1 MTSITHAK
9 TKIIL
14 LTVSALF
21 IGGLGCSVIEAT
33 GIAVETAKHNKAAA
47 AFKVQ
52 QEQRF
57 KGLAIAADKG
67 DLAAMTELGIEHL
80 SNSPFLI
87 ADRQKGKALIESAAD
102 QHFAAAEYYL
112 GIQLA
117 RAGITDNNV
126 DWLLP
131 KRFTH
136 DLTDVFSRDSA
147 RALEYLKKSAQHSC
161 IFTYSESKNDGFP
174 NTHSDIPTETDIVTV
189 RPAFKLS
196 MFFKPDTYHVERKK
210 IIEEDATQYEL
221 WFARS
226 ILHCNFPLSP
236 GFDSTWHTD
245 SNKREEQIINMA
257 FFRLTPPEYWNYSY
271 DDLIKKMPE
280 DAINEA
286 NKKAHALRIAV
297 KESEKE
303 YPAPKMI
310 DHDKNEIISKGK
322 EILKTAFDAEKYN
335 NKSQYFITKTSQLL
349 TYSQHIQDYS
359 TAISQYT
366 NSLMIHH
373 LKTENGQAISPEN
386 INAAKTLLDFYID
399 KAFPILGKNT
409 TNDHLFVASTGFIL
423 SVSANNTAIADKIF
437 EKLLDGKKFNIN
449 QVTNYNLVY
458 NIACFYATHN
468 RKPELMKA
476 VKKLSE
482 DKKRAE
488 LILTDIDFKNYAND
502 KDVLA
507 ALGHL

>member
-9 TKIIL
+9 TKVIL
-14 LTVSALF
+14 LTVSAAF
-21 IGGLGCSVIEAT
+21 VGGLGCSVIEAT
-33 GIAVETAKHNKAAA
+33 EIAVETAKHNKAAA

-52 QEQRF
+52 QEQHF
-57 KGLAIAADKG
+57 KELAIATNNG

-80 SNSPFLI
+80 SESTFLI

-117 RAGITDNNV
+117 RAGIVDNDL

-131 KRFTH
+131 KHFTH
-136 DLTDVFSRDSA
+136 DLTDIFVHDRA
-147 RALEYLKKSAQHSC
+147 RAIDYLKKSAQHSC
-161 IFTYSESKNDGFP
+161 TVTFTETRKNGFL
-174 NTHSDIPTETDIVTV
+174 NTQSDAPTESYIDTV

-196 MFFKPDTYHVERKK
+196 KFFKPNDYEDGRKK
-210 IIEEDATQYEL
+210 IFAEDKDQYEL

-226 ILHCNFPLSP
+226 ILHCNFPQSSE
-236 GFDSTWHTD
+236 FDNGWHPD
-245 SNKREEQIINMA
+245 SDKREQQIIDMA
-257 FFRLTPPEYWNYSY
+257 FFRLIPPEYWNYSY
-271 DDLIKKMPE
+271 DNLIKKMPE
-280 DAINEA
+280 DAIIEA

-303 YPAPKMI
+303 YPAPQMI

-322 EILKTAFDAEKYN
+322 EILKTAFDAGKYN
-335 NKSQYFITKTSQLL
+335 DNSQHFIEKTSQLL
-349 TYSQHIQDYS
+349 TYSQYIQDYS

-366 NSLMIHH
+366 NSLMIHY
-373 LKTENGQAISPEN
+373 LKTENGQAVSPEN

-399 KAFPILGKNT
+399 KVFPILGKNA
-409 TNDHLFVASTGFIL
+409 TNDHLYVASTGFIL

-437 EKLLDGKKFNIN
+437 EKLLDGKKFSIN

-468 RKPELMKA
+468 RKPELLKA

-488 LILTDIDFKNYAND
+488 MILTDIDFKDYASD
-502 KDVLA
+502 KDVLQ